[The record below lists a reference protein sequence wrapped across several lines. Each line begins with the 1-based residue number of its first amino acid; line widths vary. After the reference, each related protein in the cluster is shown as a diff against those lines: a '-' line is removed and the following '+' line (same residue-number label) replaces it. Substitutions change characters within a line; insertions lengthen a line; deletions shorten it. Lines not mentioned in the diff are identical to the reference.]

1 MKKIVLFT
9 SFAPNI
15 GGGAVNIN
23 SIIPY
28 FKKVDVE
35 WLYLHDKD
43 LNIEGCVRIGKP
55 LTGGKL
61 WKDLTNSVFLWLGIK
76 AKKSQKIL
84 EQILARKA
92 DVYWIVG
99 LNEAIPIA
107 RELASRTSTPIH
119 FTIQDDVPYG
129 VFARSRRYQWLS
141 GIAQKCLAEVMR
153 RVRSLDVTSDGMRDY
168 YQKTLGINGIVIHP
182 YVPSLPNI
190 EPISLDA
197 NSVTVG
203 HIGTIYS
210 LPEFRLFCQALQEYA
225 KAKGLNA
232 QIITIG
238 LARKYATI
246 IEEFPKLIHD
256 IPQLTEAEAIKHLY
270 RCNFLYAMYPFNP
283 ASTIFRQTSLPT
295 KLTTYIQAQRPIF
308 AHTLADSSLA
318 AVVREYQL
326 GLICDRLTTSDLT
339 AAIEQLCK
347 YELTPNCFEN
357 ARAALYGYD
366 NVTKL
371 EKCLTQTV

>member
-1 MKKIVLFT
+1 MNKIVLFT

-15 GGGAVNIN
+15 GGGAVNLN

-28 FKKVDVE
+28 FKEVKVE
-35 WLYLHDKD
+35 WLYLHNQD
-43 LNIEGCVRIGKP
+43 LKIDGCTHIGKP
-55 LTGGKL
+55 LTGGKI
-61 WKDLTNSVFLWLGIK
+61 WQDFTNSLLLWSGLK
-76 AKKSQKIL
+76 TKNSQRIL
-84 EQILARKA
+84 ANILARKA

-107 RELASRTSTPIH
+107 RELANKTSTPIH
-119 FTIQDDVPYG
+119 LTIQDDVPYG

-153 RVRSLDVTSDGMRDY
+153 RIRSLDVTSDGMRDY
-168 YQKTLGINGIVIHP
+168 YQKTLGINGVVIHP
-182 YVPSLPNI
+182 YVPSLPTFP
-190 EPISLDA
+190 PISLDA
-197 NSVTVG
+197 NILTVG

-210 LPEFRLFCQALQEYA
+210 LPEFRLFCQALQEFA
-225 KAKGLNA
+225 KSKGLNA
-232 QIITIG
+232 QLITIG

-246 IEEFPKLIHD
+246 IQEFPELIHD
-256 IPQLTEAEAIKHLY
+256 ISQLTETEAIQHLY
-270 RCNFLYAMYPFNP
+270 KCNFLYAMYPFNQ
-283 ASTIFRQTSLPT
+283 ASAIFRQTSLPT

-318 AVVREYQL
+318 AVVTEYKL
-326 GLICDRLTTSDLT
+326 GSICDRLTISDLT
-339 AAIEQLCK
+339 AAIEQICNYQL
-347 YELTPNCFEN
+347 NSQHFEN

-371 EKCLTQTV
+371 EKCLKQSV

>member
-1 MKKIVLFT
+1 MNKIVLFT

-15 GGGAVNIN
+15 GGGAVNLN

-28 FKKVDVE
+28 FKEVKVE
-35 WLYLHDKD
+35 WLYLHDRD
-43 LNIEGCVRIGKP
+43 LKIAGCTHIGKP
-55 LTGGKL
+55 LTGGKI
-61 WKDLTNSVFLWLGIK
+61 WQDLTNSLFLWSGIK
-76 AKKSQKIL
+76 TKSSEKIL
-84 EQILARKA
+84 TNILDKKA

-107 RELASRTSTPIH
+107 GELASRTSTPIH

-141 GIAQKCLAEVMR
+141 GIAQKCLADVMR
-153 RVRSLDVTSDGMRDY
+153 RIRSLDVTSDGMRDY
-168 YQKTLGINGIVIHP
+168 YQKTLGINGVVIHP
-182 YVPSLPNI
+182 YVPSLPTF

-197 NSVTVG
+197 NSLTVG

-225 KAKGLNA
+225 KSKGLNA
-232 QIITIG
+232 QLITIG

-246 IEEFPKLIHD
+246 IEEFPELIYD
-256 IPQLTEAEAIKHLY
+256 IPQLTEAEAIQHLY
-270 RCNFLYAMYPFNP
+270 KCNFLYAMYPFNQ
-283 ASTIFRQTSLPT
+283 ASAIFRQTSLPT

-308 AHTLADSSLA
+308 AHTIADSSLA
-318 AVVREYQL
+318 SVVREYNL
-326 GLICDRLTTSDLT
+326 GLLCDRLDISNLT
-339 AAIEQLCK
+339 KAIEQMRN
-347 YELTPNCFEN
+347 YELSSNCFEN

-371 EKCLTQTV
+371 EKCLKPSL